1 GEAPVTYFGDNAIP
15 ENPKVRSLKSEI
27 ARVYRSRVVNPKW
40 IAGVMRHGY
49 KGAFEMSA
57 TVDYLFAYD
66 ATTHCVENHMYEGV
80 AKAYVLDAE
89 VRDFIEK
96 SNPWALR
103 DMAERLLEA
112 NQRGLW
118 EGASEEMVDGLR
130 AIAHE
135 AEGQIEAGLSNME

>member
-1 GEAPVTYFGDNAIP
+1 
-15 ENPKVRSLKSEI
+15 
-27 ARVYRSRVVNPKW
+27 
-40 IAGVMRHGY
+40 MRHGY

-66 ATTHCVENHMYEGV
+66 ATTDCVENHMYEGV
-80 AKAYVLDAE
+80 ANAYVFDPA
-89 VRDFIEK
+89 VRKFVEK

-130 AIAHE
+130 AIAHA
-135 AEGQIEAGLSNME
+135 AEGQIEAGLSTQ